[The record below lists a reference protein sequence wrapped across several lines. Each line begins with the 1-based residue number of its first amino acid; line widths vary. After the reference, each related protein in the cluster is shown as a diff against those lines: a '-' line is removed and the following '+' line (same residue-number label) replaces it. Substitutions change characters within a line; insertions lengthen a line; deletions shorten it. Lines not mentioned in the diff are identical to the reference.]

1 MKPAASIIVSTFN
14 RPESLDL
21 VLTGF
26 LRQSDRDFEILI
38 ADDGSGDPTAAV
50 VRDYQRRSGIPIR
63 HLWQEDRGFRKT
75 RILNRAVIEARAD
88 YLIFCDGDCLPH
100 RHYVRGHMR
109 NREGRRF
116 LFGQAVFLGPETTR
130 ALRREQVEGGL
141 FDSGVFGPRIPGS
154 RDEASRRYNGIYL
167 GTGFVSRAVHR
178 FFDHQ
183 GRRARGRNLSM
194 FRDDLIAVNGWNQ
207 DYERAGREDDDLVIR
222 LHRYG
227 LRGRSVRFAAVVF
240 HLYHTPHTAEG
251 FATNDAILQEVVR
264 SGTVAC
270 RNGLREGGGSRTANP
285 DALVSGQRVDYHN
298 GP

>member
-26 LRQSDRDFEILI
+26 RRQSEPDFEILI

-50 VRDYQRRSGIPIR
+50 VRDHQQRSGMRIR

-75 RILNRAVIEARAD
+75 RILNRAVIEAQAD

-109 NREGRRF
+109 NREAGRF
-116 LFGQAVFLGPETTR
+116 LFGQAVFLGPETTG
-130 ALRREQVEGGL
+130 ALRRRQVEEGL
-141 FDSGVFGPRIPGS
+141 FDSGLFGPRIPGS
-154 RDEASRRYNGIYL
+154 RDEASRIYNGIYL
-167 GTGFVSRAVHR
+167 GTGLVSRVVHR
-178 FFDHQ
+178 CFHHQ

-222 LHRYG
+222 LYRYG
-227 LRGRSVRFAAVVF
+227 LRGKSVRFAAVVF

-264 SGTVAC
+264 SGAVAC
-270 RNGLREGGGSRTANP
+270 RNGIREGAGLQPADRLTPRGESR
-285 DALVSGQRVDYHN
+285 
-298 GP
+298 